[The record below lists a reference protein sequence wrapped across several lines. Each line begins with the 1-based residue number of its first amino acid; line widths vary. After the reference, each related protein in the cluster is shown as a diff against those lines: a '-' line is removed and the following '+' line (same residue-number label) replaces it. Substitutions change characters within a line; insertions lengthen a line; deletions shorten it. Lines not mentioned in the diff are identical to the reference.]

1 VSSLQ
6 GKLLRGHAVT
16 IGTHCAV
23 DFGDDLVFFGRV
35 TKMAKMVGD
44 TELEIHGTVSLQNRP
59 AGIKVQFCWFEELPA
74 LDAPHDLKRN
84 LVYRLNTDSVTSG
97 LSAYFGANLAHNFS
111 SLPT

>member
-1 VSSLQ
+1 MSSLQ